1 LLTIE
6 FIEYLG
12 LTILAIALYAFFFFW
27 FASKNKKIDVYI
39 QPKIFKWQVKTALL
53 LSGTLIILIL
63 FQPSIF
69 TGFFGIE
76 LPLIQSLT
84 LSLIFLPILLFA
96 VLIGLVIYPGI
107 FVLGWAVLGLMG
119 GFILPQLTIIYWSYI
134 VATAMILL
142 ALFFSARHAV
152 DTLILRIKEV
162 GYFDVAYSMENHGR
176 IGIGN
181 FIISLLL
188 PTALFTRFVRRAT
201 KTGVVKITLSVTPSH
216 RKMGR
221 REEVWVEKYT
231 TVNLEKMSE
240 SYQEVVNRIENMEK
254 HVGRRISGA

>member
-1 LLTIE
+1 MLTIE
-6 FIEYLG
+6 FAEFLG
-12 LTILAIALYAFFFFW
+12 LTVLAVALYALFFYW
-27 FASKNKKIDVYI
+27 FASRNKKIDVYV

-53 LSGTLIILIL
+53 LAGTLIILIL

-76 LPLIQSLT
+76 IPLLQSLT
-84 LSLIFLPILLFA
+84 LSLIFLPILLFI
-96 VLIGLVIYPGI
+96 VLFGLVIYPGI

-119 GFILPQLTIIYWSYI
+119 GFILPQLAIIYWSYI
-134 VATAMILL
+134 AAIAMILL

-152 DTLILRIKEV
+152 DALILRIKEV
-162 GYFDVAYSMENHGR
+162 GYFDVAYTMENHSR

-181 FIISLLL
+181 FIISLML

-221 REEVWVEKYT
+221 GTEVWVERYT
-231 TVNLEKMSE
+231 TVNLEKMSDNYE
-240 SYQEVVNRIENMEK
+240 EVVSRIENMEK
-254 HVGRRISGA
+254 HVRRRVRGV